1 MVVGARSAA
10 LTRSADDVPRLA
22 TSDVVA
28 ELVTT
33 LGARIVAYLGGVSHT
48 KFVRTWTNGKA
59 LPRGRR
65 EAALR
70 GALQAV
76 RILLS
81 TESAAVAQ
89 AWFIGANRH
98 LGLEAPAS
106 VLRDADG
113 PDDVSRVVR
122 AASAFVS

>member
-1 MVVGARSAA
+1 MVVRPGTATSH
-10 LTRSADDVPRLA
+10 RSADDVPRLP

-28 ELVTT
+28 ELVSA
-33 LGARIVAYLGGVSHT
+33 LGPRVVAYLGGVSHT
-48 KFVRTWTNGKA
+48 KFVRNWTTGRA
-59 LPRGRR
+59 VPHGRR

-76 RILLS
+76 RILL
-81 TESAAVAQ
+81 TAETHAVAQ

-106 VLRDADG
+106 VLRAADD
-113 PDDVSRVVR
+113 PEDVSRVVR